1 MEKAPW
7 WGGFYER
14 LVGSVKRCLRKVVGN
29 ARLTYE
35 EMLTVLL
42 EVEAVLNSRPL
53 TFVSTEDL
61 DEPLTPSHMI
71 YGRRVWSCP
80 AVDTED
86 VADASVQRDDLL
98 RRLNHLTTI
107 VDHFWS
113 RWSKEYLLE
122 LRNSHRRVIAT
133 SGAKVSAGDVVV
145 VQEENEKRASWKLA
159 LVQELLIGKDGK
171 ARGAVIKCA
180 SRGGRPSTMRRPV
193 QRLYPVEI
201 GSDSTTP
208 KSALP
213 PSTEAVPV
221 NTSEPT
227 RPMRATARVAAD
239 ARQRMIRRGDL

>member
-1 MEKAPW
+1 M
-7 WGGFYER
+7 
-14 LVGSVKRCLRKVVGN
+14 
-29 ARLTYE
+29 
-35 EMLTVLL
+35 LL
-42 EVEAVLNSRPL
+42 EVEAALNSRPL

-61 DEPLTPSHMI
+61 DEPLALSHTI

-86 VADASVQRDDLL
+86 VADVSVQRDDLL

-107 VDHFWS
+107 ADHFWS

-122 LRNSHRRVIAT
+122 LRNFHRRVIAT
-133 SGAKVSAGDVVV
+133 SGAKVSAEDVVV
-145 VQEENEKRASWKLA
+145 VHEENEKRTSWKLA

-171 ARGAVIKCA
+171 ARGAAIKCA
-180 SRGGRPSTMRRPV
+180 SRGGRPSTMHRPV

-213 PSTEAVPV
+213 SSTEAVPV

-227 RPMRATARVAAD
+227 RPMRATGRVAAD